1 MPRLT
6 LLFVLALLGSL
17 LGGNA
22 FAQWKWR
29 DKAGV
34 VQYSDLPP
42 PNGTAD
48 KDVLQRPTTT
58 QQRRA
63 AAAAAIPASGASAA
77 AAPPLP
83 KGIEP
88 ELETKRRKAEQE
100 LAAKTKA
107 EEDKTAAT
115 RADNCARAKAYARTL
130 DEGMRLSRTNAKGE
144 REIIDDGNRAEEVK
158 RAKSVIASDC
168 K

>member
-6 LLFVLALLGSL
+6 LLLVLALLGSV

-48 KDVLQRPTTT
+48 KDVLLRPTTT

-63 AAAAAIPASGASAA
+63 AAAAAVPASGASAA
-77 AAPPLP
+77 ATPPLP

-107 EEDKTAAT
+107 EEDKSAAT
-115 RADNCARAKAYARTL
+115 RADNCTRAKAYARTL

>member
-1 MPRLT
+1 MPWYWMFWKGQLKRS
-6 LLFVLALLGSL
+6 FRRQRPIALS
-17 LGGNA
+17 
-22 FAQWKWR
+22 
-29 DKAGV
+29 
-34 VQYSDLPP
+34 
-42 PNGTAD
+42 
-48 KDVLQRPTTT
+48 VLQLEDRIT
-58 QQRRA
+58 
-63 AAAAAIPASGASAA
+63 PATIESETIRNFWAFDPRFSGGVQ
-77 AAPPLP
+77 L
-83 KGIEP
+83 
-88 ELETKRRKAEQE
+88 
-100 LAAKTKA
+100 A